1 MNFNR
6 HFELE
11 GLHAFL
17 GPSKYHW
24 LNYSEEKMAD
34 SYLNFLAAQR
44 GTELHAFAAQCIRLG
59 QKLPKSQKTLNM
71 YVNDAI
77 GFRMTPEQPLFYS
90 ENCFGTAD
98 AISFRKDILRIHDY
112 KSGAIPAHIEQLEIY
127 AALFCLECSLTNP
140 TVKKALL
147 KSFADDCDSAAVH
160 LQAAALPRQK
170 YQVILPVTDMKD
182 DEVYAPNY
190 KNGEKV
196 ALIRYPHGGTFEI
209 PILTVN
215 NKQPTAKRMLDNA
228 LDAIGINSKVAE
240 RLSGADFDGD
250 TVMVIPT
257 GGKVKV
263 TSTPPLKGLEGFDP
277 KLEYGGKKEGTFK
290 PMKNTQTEMGKIS
303 NLITDMTLKG
313 ATQDELARAVRHSM
327 VVIDAEKHK
336 LDYKQSERDNGISA
350 LKKKYQGTVD
360 ENGRYH
366 EGAATLISRA
376 KSETSVLKRKGSPI
390 IDKETGEQRY
400 KEVYEE
406 YTDKNGKVKVRTQA
420 STKMA
425 ETKDARTLSSGT
437 PQEEAYAD
445 YANNMKSLANRA
457 RREMMNTGKI
467 AYSASAKRTYQA
479 EVDSLEAKLNVAL
492 KNAPRERQAQ
502 ILANA
507 AVKAK
512 KQENPDMT
520 KGEIKKANQQA
531 LTAARNSVGA
541 KREPILITDRE
552 WEAIQAGAISENRL
566 TQIINN
572 VDTDKLRQRATPRAT
587 TTLSSAKVNK
597 IASMNA
603 SGYTT
608 AEIAEALGVS
618 ASTVSKYLN

>member
-1 MNFNR
+1 
-6 HFELE
+6 
-11 GLHAFL
+11 
-17 GPSKYHW
+17 
-24 LNYSEEKMAD
+24 
-34 SYLNFLAAQR
+34 
-44 GTELHAFAAQCIRLG
+44 
-59 QKLPKSQKTLNM
+59 
-71 YVNDAI
+71 
-77 GFRMTPEQPLFYS
+77 
-90 ENCFGTAD
+90 
-98 AISFRKDILRIHDY
+98 
-112 KSGAIPAHIEQLEIY
+112 
-127 AALFCLECSLTNP
+127 
-140 TVKKALL
+140 
-147 KSFADDCDSAAVH
+147 
-160 LQAAALPRQK
+160 
-170 YQVILPVTDMKD
+170 
-182 DEVYAPNY
+182 
-190 KNGEKV
+190 
-196 ALIRYPHGGTFEI
+196 
-209 PILTVN
+209 
-215 NKQPTAKRMLDNA
+215 
-228 LDAIGINSKVAE
+228 
-240 RLSGADFDGD
+240 
-250 TVMVIPT
+250 
-257 GGKVKV
+257 
-263 TSTPPLKGLEGFDP
+263 
-277 KLEYGGKKEGTFK
+277 
-290 PMKNTQTEMGKIS
+290 MGKIS

-597 IASMNA
+597 IASMNS